1 MLGTPSQSLS
11 VALACGPF
19 KAEARGPGLCLCG
32 ATGKSGVERT
42 PPLLR
47 EPPVMGRPTLLASGP
62 LLLGALPPMM
72 GVQGLGVADGAPGV
86 PGICSWK
93 PWHQDPA
100 SDDVE
105 VLNELIDVFIIPR
118 LVPAGDV
125 IRPFGELQS
134 KSSGTILSR
143 SLASGMGANPA
154 VS

>member
-1 MLGTPSQSLS
+1 
-11 VALACGPF
+11 
-19 KAEARGPGLCLCG
+19 
-32 ATGKSGVERT
+32 
-42 PPLLR
+42 
-47 EPPVMGRPTLLASGP
+47 MGRPTLLASAP
-62 LLLGALPPMM
+62 LLVGALLPRM
-72 GVQGLGVADGAPGV
+72 GVPGLGVADAAPGV
-86 PGICSWK
+86 PGICSWN

-105 VLNELIDVFIIPR
+105 VLNELIDVFIIGPR

-125 IRPFGELQS
+125 IRLFGKLQS